1 MRCELDT
8 VTVVGTGKQRF
19 QEKSYEAI
27 LNANYMNHAEGNK
40 YSKAHEYSKRR
51 DYFKV

>member
-19 QEKSYEAI
+19 EEKSYEAI
-27 LNANYMNHAEGNK
+27 LNANYMNHEGNK